1 MLRNESIAGLRED
14 YQSGALEISD
24 VKNNPIEQFEIWFQ
38 AALKSKE
45 LEPNAMTL
53 ATIGESG
60 FPNARIVL
68 LKGIEKEQF
77 IFYTNYESQK
87 GQEIEVIPK
96 VALVFNWLSMQRQIR
111 IQGKVTKLSP
121 EKSTAYF
128 QSRPKGSQIGALTS
142 PQSQVIVDRS
152 VLENKKS
159 KLETKYE
166 AVDILPRPEHWGGY
180 KVEPIMVEFWQGRTS
195 RLHDRIRFIKIEN
208 QWKIERLA
216 P

>member
-1 MLRNESIAGLRED
+1 MLRNEAISELRED
-14 YQSGALEISD
+14 YQSGKLEISE

-53 ATIGESG
+53 ATVGKDG

-68 LKGIEKEQF
+68 LKGIENGQF

-87 GQEIEVIPK
+87 GQEIATTPK

-111 IQGKVTKLSP
+111 IQGTVTKLSP
-121 EKSTAYF
+121 EKSTTYF

-142 PQSQVIVDRS
+142 PQSQVITDRS
-152 VLENKKS
+152 TLENKKIE
-159 KLETKYE
+159 LEAKYAE
-166 AVDILPRPEHWGGY
+166 VAVLPRPEHWGGF
-180 KVEPIMVEFWQGRTS
+180 KIEPIMIEFWQGRTS
-195 RLHDRIRFIKIEN
+195 RLHDRITFTKVGN